1 MINISKLYCDKAGA
15 SDELRYPAKRTL
27 KPIVVFNCTA
37 RCNLRCVHCY
47 SDSDCATRVQEMTTQ
62 QAEDFIAK
70 VAEYGCPVLLFSGG
84 EPMLRKDLFRLMHF
98 ARELGLRIVL
108 SSNGTLITE
117 DAAKRLAEVGLSYA
131 GISLDGPREIHDQF
145 RGAAG
150 CFDATLKGIEACQ
163 NAGLK
168 TGLRFTMSRQNADTV
183 GDVFEIARQNG
194 VRRIC
199 FYHLVRTGR
208 AAADDL
214 RPATSGQIRAA
225 LDEIITRTAESVL
238 KGHAEEVLTVGNHAD
253 GPYLLGRMHRENH
266 PHYQAAKEL
275 LLRSGGNRT
284 GQNIAAVSWDGAV
297 YPDQFW
303 RNHAIGNVLEKSF
316 GAIWDDTSDMVMQ
329 ILRDKDTYR
338 ASRCARCKWFELCKG
353 NFRCPQG
360 TGDISCWFN
369 EPACYLTD
377 AEIGL

>member
-214 RPATSGQIRAA
+214 RPATAGQIRTA

-253 GPYLLGRMHRENH
+253 GPYLLLRMHR
-266 PHYQAAKEL
+266 
-275 LLRSGGNRT
+275 
-284 GQNIAAVSWDGAV
+284 
-297 YPDQFW
+297 
-303 RNHAIGNVLEKSF
+303 
-316 GAIWDDTSDMVMQ
+316 
-329 ILRDKDTYR
+329 
-338 ASRCARCKWFELCKG
+338 
-353 NFRCPQG
+353 
-360 TGDISCWFN
+360 
-369 EPACYLTD
+369 
-377 AEIGL
+377 